1 MCLSA
6 DDLQKICRPPI
17 PVQQKKMLCL
27 LKLVVLITSRHLD
40 CELMNII
47 MSHTLMIRIMRD
59 TWAGWYDGSPG
70 RSRSCLIHPS
80 MIHRLLLVSL
90 RKQQETQ
97 DRQVSIRKYSEI
109 PSWWETNSEYYDDAC
124 KLRSITEGIYLSIYT
139 SRMETTEHHHWSYV
153 RSITQQ

>member
-1 MCLSA
+1 VLICWRSA
-6 DDLQKICRPPI
+6 KDLQASDPRSAKENA
-17 PVQQKKMLCL
+17 CL
-27 LKLVVLITSRHLD
+27 LKLVVLITSRQTLSWLRTYEYHHEPHTND
-40 CELMNII
+40 KDNAWY
-47 MSHTLMIRIMRD
+47 MSRMIWWI
-59 TWAGWYDGSPG
+59 T
-70 RSRSCLIHPS
+70 RSIEKLFNPS
-80 MIHRLLLVSL
+80 IHRLLLVSL
-90 RKQQETQ
+90 RKRQETQ